1 MNAREKILAA
11 VAANQPR
18 STRLPVIDH
27 RGVTP
32 VAGDLISLFTQNLQT
47 VGGYLQRIRSI
58 ADLRAVING
67 ARTTGGSVLNLIP
80 QAGEVDP
87 IPASLDTLGS
97 LQQVFMLGSVAI
109 AENGAIWI
117 PESKMLGR
125 ILPFITDQLIL
136 VIDEK
141 QLVPTMHEAY
151 EKIKV
156 DEDGFGVFIAGPS
169 KTADIEQSLV
179 IGAHGARKLV
189 VMMIGD
195 DPQ

>member
-1 MNAREKILAA
+1 MNAKEKILAA
-11 VAANQPR
+11 VAANQPQ
-18 STRLPVIDH
+18 STKLPLIDH
-27 RGVTP
+27 RGVTSS
-32 VAGDLISLFTQNLQT
+32 VEDLVSLFTQNLQT
-47 VGGYLQRIRSI
+47 VGGHLQRIRSI
-58 ADLRAVING
+58 ADLRTVIND
-67 ARTTGGSVLNLIP
+67 ARAAGGSILNLIP

-87 IPASLDTLGS
+87 IPASLDALAS

-109 AENGAIWI
+109 AENGAVWI
-117 PESKMLGR
+117 PESTMLGR

-151 EKIKV
+151 ERIKV

-189 VMMIGD
+189 VVMIGA

>member
-11 VAANQPR
+11 VAANQPESKLLPLIDLRGFR
-18 STRLPVIDH
+18 SEVEDLSDQFGTALETCGGRLQHV
-27 RGVTP
+27 
-32 VAGDLISLFTQNLQT
+32 S
-47 VGGYLQRIRSI
+47 SI
-58 ADLRAVING
+58 AEVKQMIREKKTA
-67 ARTTGGSVLNLIP
+67 GGLVLNLVP
-80 QAGEVDP
+80 QAGGVDP
-87 IPASLDTLGS
+87 LPASLDTLDG
-97 LQQVFMLGSVAI
+97 LQQVFILGSVAV
-109 AENGAIWI
+109 AENGAVWI

-125 ILPFITDQLIL
+125 ILPFITDQLVL
-136 VIDEK
+136 VIYSN

-189 VMMIGD
+189 VMMIKD
-195 DPQ
+195 ES